1 MRSNTSVSPSPWPPR
16 PGVNAAVILAG
27 ESAAATK
34 AQRAAAEC
42 RSVAAELLDDPD
54 NLDLALR
61 LHASSAEPRNAA
73 VLFDLACRIR
83 DEHVGRHFVPAGV
96 ISPIAT
102 CEVTP
107 PCVYCPR
114 TPGYLLTE
122 TQALAVL
129 PMLAGHGLHWVY
141 LNGGTLPG
149 GYDAQALALVEAA
162 VEAGL
167 SPVLNFGPSFS
178 RAGLRAMHRSGAAA
192 IVASTEAFSPELFAR
207 LKPGE
212 APDARQV
219 LMDDCEEEGIPFEA
233 IAIVGVG
240 ERIEDHL
247 DRLLRL
253 RRYRCLRRVSFSRFR
268 PAAGTP
274 MADCMRCSPWAVAR
288 LVALARLILPPAC
301 EIGLNMGLE
310 ADELPLWF
318 AAGGG
323 GGRIH
328 AVVAS
333 PRDDGHL
340 PAGEGSRL
348 AGPQGCVVVDRR
360 PLLAGML
367 AEFGAGLAAVPPR
380 MAA

>member
-1 MRSNTSVSPSPWPPR
+1 MNST
-16 PGVNAAVILAG
+16 GLLAG
-27 ESAAATK
+27 ESTPATK
-34 AQRAAAEC
+34 ARHAAADC
-42 RSVAAELLDDPD
+42 RTAAEELLDDPD
-54 NLDLALR
+54 SVDRALR
-61 LHASSAEPRNAA
+61 LHQASAEPRNAA
-73 VLFDLACRIR
+73 VLFELACRIR
-83 DEHVGRHFVPAGV
+83 DEHVGRCFVPAGV
-96 ISPIAT
+96 VSPIAT

-122 TQALAVL
+122 AQALAVL
-129 PMLAGHGLHWVY
+129 PMLAGHGLRWVY
-141 LNGGTLPG
+141 LNGGTLPD
-149 GYDAQALALVEAA
+149 GYDALALALVEAA
-162 VEAGL
+162 VDAGL

-178 RAGLRAMHRSGAAA
+178 RAGLRALHRSGAAA
-192 IVASTEAFSPELFAR
+192 IVASTEAFTPELFAR

-212 APDARQV
+212 APNARQM
-219 LMDDCEEEGIPFEA
+219 LMDACEEEGIPFEA

-240 ERIEDHL
+240 ERVEDHL
-247 DRLLRL
+247 DHLRRL

-274 MADCMRCSPWAVAR
+274 MADRMRCSPWAVAR
-288 LVALARLILPPAC
+288 LVAIARLVLPPAC

-340 PAGEGSRL
+340 PAGEGSRQ

-360 PLLAGML
+360 PLMAGML